1 MLCNVDGVVSTATIR
16 KVIDAISTAS
26 ITFRKYISTDLT
38 APAGAAFTSCRLK
51 EDPGRR
57 LL

>member
-1 MLCNVDGVVSTATIR
+1 MLCNVDGVVSTAIR

-38 APAGAAFTSCRLK
+38 APAEPPYVMPVKGGS
-51 EDPGRR
+51 GRH